1 MKTAN
6 ARLMYDA
13 LGSCMPMTGITPA
26 EAVILGISYMPIVQ
40 DWPLYDVVPADDVQR
55 SPLNEKKRLM
65 AKYGKDR
72 VKAAFPGAIPALPE
86 DFDEA
91 KAAVMESID
100 ELADAEPA
108 DMTGARHAFDATAKK
123 LANGARVAEVVDA

>member
-6 ARLMYDA
+6 ARLMYDS
-13 LGSCMPMTGITPA
+13 LGSCMPVTGITPA
-26 EAVILGISYMPIVQ
+26 EAVILGISYMPLVQ
-40 DWPLYDVVPADDVQR
+40 DWPLYDLGETAEVER

-72 VKAAFPGAIPALPE
+72 VKSAFPGAIPSFPS

-91 KAAVMESID
+91 KAAVLESVED
-100 ELADAEPA
+100 LSDSEPT
-108 DMTGARHAFDATAKK
+108 DMTGGRQKFDAIASK
-123 LANGARVAEVVDA
+123 LGKGQQPAVANDD